1 MSVEPVTS
9 TAYPAAGLGGRLS
22 PGERPAVVVVDLAL
36 GFTDPACPLG
46 SNLDAVV
53 AATRRLLDAARA
65 AGAPVVFTTIALAA
79 DGQEG
84 SLWRQKMPALSWL
97 TEGSRWVELDP
108 RLGRVET
115 EPVVVKR
122 AASGFAGT
130 GLAALLTTWSADS
143 LVVCGATTSGCVR
156 ATAVDAAAN
165 NFRVIVAQDACFDR
179 SAFAHAANLFD
190 IHMKYGDVVTTAE
203 LLAMLPATV
212 AQPAGGH

>member
-9 TAYPAAGLGGRLS
+9 TAYPAAGLVGRLS

-156 ATAVDAAAN
+156 ATAVDACALGWPTFVVRDCVGDRAA
-165 NFRVIVAQDACFDR
+165 DAHRASLVDLD
-179 SAFAHAANLFD
+179 A
-190 IHMKYGDVVTTAE
+190 KYADVVGLAE
-203 LLAMLPATV
+203 ACDLV
-212 AQPAGGH
+212 AAYRGSRR

>member
-156 ATAVDAAAN
+156 ATAVDACALGWPTFVVRDCVGDRAA
-165 NFRVIVAQDACFDR
+165 DAHRASLVDLD
-179 SAFAHAANLFD
+179 A
-190 IHMKYGDVVTTAE
+190 KYADVVGLAE
-203 LLAMLPATV
+203 ACDLV
-212 AQPAGGH
+212 AAYRGSRR